1 MFFRH
6 RRYREYR
13 AGFASGRVSRA
24 DVRRLSALGLPVA
37 LQLGMES
44 AAFSLSAIFVGW
56 LGTTA
61 LAAHQVML
69 TVSSVLYMINSGMAA
84 AVAVRASYFAGQGD
98 YEAVRR
104 TAASGLHVVLA
115 IAFTLSVPIFLL
127 RGEMSWWF
135 TDSAE
140 VCSLVSVTVFPLIA
154 YQFGDGLQYTFANAL
169 RGIECVRPMVWI
181 AFFSYFVVSL
191 PLGWLLGIHMGYGLV
206 GIWSAFPVCLSLAGL
221 LYYLRFKRELKSL
234 PNPPSGGL
242 GGGFTFSLSPHH
254 FVHRAVAVF
263 QLRVGLLVRVD
274 AYLHHR
280 RHAVAVHRLP
290 RGQSEAVRV
299 ARLYEVDVVALEDG

>member
-1 MFFRH
+1 MLGAPELGLFGAGLSTALSRVVMAAACALVFFRH

-234 PNPPSGGL
+234 PNHPE
-242 GGGFTFSLSPHH
+242 GGGK
-254 FVHRAVAVF
+254 VMKRK
-263 QLRVGLLVRVD
+263 G
-274 AYLHHR
+274 
-280 RHAVAVHRLP
+280 
-290 RGQSEAVRV
+290 
-299 ARLYEVDVVALEDG
+299 